1 MAYGIPAIHGQASFE
16 HKERGMACPF
26 LIGKLHKNGEAK
38 LCNVA
43 KRKKDEFFEK
53 LCPEMS
59 RSGNLYYRGE
69 NDPCTRRHSYEIVIC
84 GCRIGQSHP
93 EILPE

>member
-1 MAYGIPAIHGQASFE
+1 MQ
-16 HKERGMACPF
+16 C
-26 LIGKLHKNGEAK
+26 GKT
-38 LCNVA
+38 
-43 KRKKDEFFEK
+43 KKKMNFFEK

-93 EILPE
+93 EILPEWEVSTHGLRSLTPGDDRGREGEKYRGET

>member
-1 MAYGIPAIHGQASFE
+1 
-16 HKERGMACPF
+16 MACPF

-43 KRKKDEFFEK
+43 KRKKKMNFLGK

-93 EILPE
+93 EILPEWEVSTHGLRS